1 MQRDSFSSSVYAIWG
16 KQGLLPRRYKKHEK
30 KKDLREVQSRYR
42 PFEKMQ
48 IDVKELRDIPNI
60 LDQSLALGLQK
71 KKELPNRYGLPMYQY
86 TAAIFADRVLIHLA
100 NHGISPRIIQ
110 TDNGTEFVNTSDATD
125 DTPLF
130 IQVVTRDNKTKH
142 RRIPPGAKTWQ
153 SDVETSHWIIEREFY
168 DVVNVRSDQNFIA
181 KLRVYQWGFN
191 VMRKNS
197 YRGNRTPYEIIK
209 EEEDMKYATLPKT
222 ILDFPTCIL
231 DEKFYAF
238 IRGGYHVSL
247 PTNKRS
253 AVFAIMPQNCITQ
266 RRHVGINIIAQN
278 KKARHDYEILEKFEA
293 GIVLSGA
300 EVKALRAKRANLSDA
315 FCRFIKGELYLMNAH
330 IALLETANKYFT
342 PDTRAPRKLLLHKKQ
357 LEKLYVKV
365 HKDGLTIVPIMI
377 YFNERNYTKVSIA
390 IAKGKKLHD
399 KRADMKA
406 KTLDR
411 EAKSA
416 MKNCS
421 Y

>member
-1 MQRDSFSSSVYAIWG
+1 
-16 KQGLLPRRYKKHEK
+16 
-30 KKDLREVQSRYR
+30 
-42 PFEKMQ
+42 MQ

-86 TAAIFADRVLIHLA
+86 TARDVKSGALFVSLAYMHNRHTAAIFADRVLTHLA
-100 NHGISPRIIQ
+100 NHGISHRIIQ

-130 IQVVTRDNKTKH
+130 IQMVTRDNKTEH

-181 KLRVYQWGFN
+181 KLRAYQWGFN

-197 YRGNRTPYEIIK
+197 YKGNRTPYEIIK

-231 DEKFYAF
+231 DEKFDAF

-247 PTNKRS
+247 STRIS
-253 AVFAIMPQNCITQ
+253 VGARVPQ
-266 RRHVGINIIAQN
+266 
-278 KKARHDYEILEKFEA
+278 
-293 GIVLSGA
+293 
-300 EVKALRAKRANLSDA
+300 
-315 FCRFIKGELYLMNAH
+315 
-330 IALLETANKYFT
+330 
-342 PDTRAPRKLLLHKKQ
+342 LLLMVARGSPLPSH
-357 LEKLYVKV
+357 
-365 HKDGLTIVPIMI
+365 G
-377 YFNERNYTKVSIA
+377 R
-390 IAKGKKLHD
+390 
-399 KRADMKA
+399 
-406 KTLDR
+406 
-411 EAKSA
+411 
-416 MKNCS
+416 
-421 Y
+421 